1 MNKVNYQREMEAVLA
16 RLAAQGRRPR
26 LLLHSCCGPCSSAVL
41 ETLAPHFAL
50 TVFFCN
56 PNIYPEDEYRHR
68 LAEQARLLAELPFE
82 VSLLEDPY
90 DHAAF
95 LSAVRGLEREPEGG
109 ARCEPCFRLRMERAA
124 RAAHDGSFDF
134 FTTTL
139 SVSPHKDAQLL
150 GAIGQELGA
159 RYGVAYLPSDFKK
172 KEGYKR
178 SVALAKQ
185 YALYRQDYCGC
196 EFSQNHDES
205 KG

>member
-1 MNKVNYQREMEAVLA
+1 MEAVLA
-16 RLAAQGRRPR
+16 RLASEGRRPR

-41 ETLAPHFAL
+41 ERLAPHFAL
-50 TVFFCN
+50 TVFFSN
-56 PNIYPEDEYRHR
+56 PNIFPGEEYRHR
-68 LAEQARLLAELPFE
+68 LAEQMRLLDALPFE
-82 VSLLEDPY
+82 VALREDVY

-109 ARCEPCFRLRMERAA
+109 ARCEPCFRLRMERTA
-124 RAAHDGSFDF
+124 RAARDGGFDF

-150 GAIGQELGA
+150 GVIGQELGA
-159 RYGVAYLPSDFKK
+159 QYGVAYLPSDFKK

-178 SVALAKQ
+178 SVALAKE

-196 EFSQNHDES
+196 EFSQAAIAPE
-205 KG
+205 K